1 MGSPIAGDL
10 CEMVV
15 RQLESKIITK
25 YSPNILLYKRY
36 IDDILILW
44 RRKPD
49 ISEFV
54 GAFNDNPYGM
64 TLEIDQAHVT
74 EAHFLDINIKIDQT
88 SIHTEVYR
96 KPEAEHLYIPAGSC
110 DPPQY
115 KTAAFN
121 ALIKR
126 AYTHSSS
133 QSSLQAELNRI
144 HHIAEKHGYQGIASK
159 LIRKHNSQDPQPKQ
173 LHEEVRPNL
182 IPVTYN
188 PYLEAI
194 YRSIAKKK
202 NIRIAYRRCAT
213 ISDILKNGKD
223 ISNKER
229 LPGVYSIP
237 IMDHRTDRGLIYVGS
252 TKRSLEVRLKEH
264 ESDILHARSTT
275 ALAIYASDPEIEPF
289 LNQAKIIHTTQCV
302 NHLRWLE
309 ALCIYKANLKEDNC
323 INNKDEIAL
332 STAWQALINKN
343 LR

>member
-25 YSPNILLYKRY
+25 YLPNILLYKRY

-44 RRKPD
+44 RLKPD
-49 ISEFV
+49 ISEFLDS
-54 GAFNDNPYGM
+54 FNDNPYGM
-64 TLEIDQAHVT
+64 TLKIDQAHAS
-74 EAHFLDINIKIDQT
+74 EAHFLDINIKFDQT
-88 SIHTEVYR
+88 TTHTEVYR
-96 KPEAEHLYIPAGSC
+96 KPEAEHLYIPVGSC
-110 DPPQY
+110 DPPHY

-126 AYTHSSS
+126 AHTHSSS
-133 QSSLQAELNRI
+133 QRSLQAELKRI
-144 HHIAEKHGYQGIASK
+144 EHIAENHGYHGITRK
-159 LIRKHNSQDPQPKQ
+159 LVRKQQRQELQPNQ
-173 LHEEVRPNL
+173 LPNEVTPSF

-188 PYLEAI
+188 PYLKAI
-194 YRSIAKKK
+194 YRTIAKKK

-213 ISDILKNGKD
+213 ISDILRNGKD
-223 ISNKER
+223 TSNKER

-237 IMDHRTDRGLIYVGS
+237 IMDHRTDRSLVYVGS

-264 ESDILHARSTT
+264 ASDILHARSTT
-275 ALAIYASDPEIEPF
+275 ALAIYASDPEVEPL
-289 LNQAKIIHTTQCV
+289 LNQAKLIRTTQCV
-302 NHLRWLE
+302 HHLRWLE
-309 ALCIYKANLKEDNC
+309 ALCIYMATLREDNC